1 MMALAERI
9 LVPWTQIRRKF
20 WGPTKSMAHDGILHS
35 QTILKVPTKQVTLA
49 MEHALSIPCPD
60 LTDEDRD
67 HDFHQKRGLGFARQE
82 DWAGLSQ
89 AIASAEETRAKTTGG
104 MPVAELLA
112 FGARTDVVGLV
123 EHALITG
130 KPDRDAPIME
140 GIEALEDVLSDHS
153 DDAIIASIIAQAHM
167 DIGWAWRGTGA
178 DILVPVHN
186 REAFDAHFERA
197 ADILAGF
204 DQNNIKIP
212 LFAATRCALNAGLS
226 APVEKIVADYETWL
240 KLDPHNARVLRA
252 MGNHLLPRWHGTY
265 DRLEIEARR
274 AASKTAYIWGAGG
287 YTWTMFDAI
296 SSDAKACARLDL
308 RLFCD
313 GLIDIVRHC
322 PDQYTVNL
330 LAAYCAS
337 TIGAMPTGQGEA
349 DYVRAQ
355 IAAAAKW
362 LIIDHMTELQP
373 MVWANAAR
381 GFDNALKVRC
391 PKRYAASGH
400 ADARRFLV
408 NLFHSELAVGHEV
421 LFTEKGA
428 KTRMA

>member
-1 MMALAERI
+1 
-9 LVPWTQIRRKF
+9 
-20 WGPTKSMAHDGILHS
+20 MAHDGILHS

-67 HDFHQKRGLGFARQE
+67 HDFHQKHGLGFARQE
-82 DWAGLSQ
+82 DWAGLPQ

-112 FGARTDVVGLV
+112 LGARTDVVSLV

-178 DILVPVHN
+178 DILVPAHN

-226 APVEKIVADYETWL
+226 AAVEKIVADYETWL
-240 KLDPHNARVLRA
+240 NLIRTTLVFCAQWAIICCRAGTEPMTDSRLKRVA
-252 MGNHLLPRWHGTY
+252 PPR
-265 DRLEIEARR
+265 RQPIF
-274 AASKTAYIWGAGG
+274 GA
-287 YTWTMFDAI
+287 
-296 SSDAKACARLDL
+296 
-308 RLFCD
+308 
-313 GLIDIVRHC
+313 
-322 PDQYTVNL
+322 
-330 LAAYCAS
+330 LAATLGPCLMQSLLTQRPVLGS
-337 TIGAMPTGQGEA
+337 TSGFSAM
-349 DYVRAQ
+349 V
-355 IAAAAKW
+355 
-362 LIIDHMTELQP
+362 
-373 MVWANAAR
+373 
-381 GFDNALKVRC
+381 
-391 PKRYAASGH
+391 
-400 ADARRFLV
+400 
-408 NLFHSELAVGHEV
+408 
-421 LFTEKGA
+421 
-428 KTRMA
+428 